1 MLVKTLILGL
11 ISAGAA
17 GAVVYYG
24 TAPNMPA
31 QSEPA
36 PVAAES
42 RDISALQGEKIAPR
56 APTVKKGYVTD
67 EGTGAAIIAKA
78 EAPKMADMSAVEGGI
93 SEAAAENLTLEES
106 AVSSEPSDTPQAKT
120 AMAMDEKSPDAM
132 REQREQGD
140 AAMPEN
146 KMPEAAADPESE
158 ITEDETANEE
168 APEITAPPV
177 MKQAASVQKSGEDSD
192 AEEGP
197 RYFKIEDGKLVEVTP
212 DEAKEMSAAD
222 DEVESHSEKSAAD
235 SDAPKPE
242 SMKDGINEAPA
253 TEMPPVPA
261 APEYEFTSDISNM
274 ADDSTP
280 MIATVMQEAARIKK
294 AELRDQAYFEIT
306 EFALS
311 EGRFESAKI
320 AHDMIVQAE
329 LAYTAKS
336 RIAVAYAQGGQA
348 SKAFKTISE
357 VDEAELRDFM
367 RLQVI
372 EALIAPQNLPQGWQE
387 KQ

>member
-1 MLVKTLILGL
+1 
-11 ISAGAA
+11 
-17 GAVVYYG
+17 
-24 TAPNMPA
+24 
-31 QSEPA
+31 
-36 PVAAES
+36 
-42 RDISALQGEKIAPR
+42 
-56 APTVKKGYVTD
+56 
-67 EGTGAAIIAKA
+67 
-78 EAPKMADMSAVEGGI
+78 
-93 SEAAAENLTLEES
+93 
-106 AVSSEPSDTPQAKT
+106 
-120 AMAMDEKSPDAM
+120 
-132 REQREQGD
+132 
-140 AAMPEN
+140 
-146 KMPEAAADPESE
+146 MPEAAADPESE

-197 RYFKIEDGKLVEVTP
+197 RYFKIEDGKL
-212 DEAKEMSAAD
+212 
-222 DEVESHSEKSAAD
+222 
-235 SDAPKPE
+235 PE

>member
-1 MLVKTLILGL
+1 
-11 ISAGAA
+11 
-17 GAVVYYG
+17 
-24 TAPNMPA
+24 MPA

-140 AAMPEN
+140 AAMPKKKPQSRWLDQYLKKNSAEN